1 MLDVK
6 GIGKNIKALRK
17 ERGLSQGAF
26 AEALGVSFQAVS
38 GWERGIAAPDLENVV
53 KIAAFF
59 GVLTD
64 DILRP
69 QEAAVFLGID
79 GGGTKTEFVAVTGDG
94 RVLNRFVKGPSNP
107 NDVGFSEACEVIAAG
122 IRAVLVKH
130 SGLTAVYGGIAG
142 TVAGDRASRMTSFL
156 KEQFPS
162 LTVTIK
168 TDSTNLFGFDD
179 GADLAVIAG
188 TGSVVFV
195 RQGDDFLRLGGW
207 GYLFDTAG
215 SAYDMGRDAVSA
227 VNEKRYEALTGRVMN
242 LSADVQGLKAQNK
255 DAGGSLAE
263 LSLQVEGIAASVSRV
278 DAMENATRAQL
289 TKVEQTAAGLTVQ
302 VEKLTRDGTGSV
314 TTAAGYTF
322 DDSGLRIAKTGQEME
337 NLLDNTGMYVK
348 RSGEE
353 ILTASAEGVLATDV
367 TVRNYLVIGSHARF
381 EDYGYNRT
389 ACFYLAGEDEI

>member
-1 MLDVK
+1 MLNVK

-26 AEALGVSFQAVS
+26 AAALGVSFQAVS

-69 QEAAVFLGID
+69 REEAIFLGID

-227 VNEKRYEALTGRVMN
+227 ALAHEDGLGQATLLTDLLKRKLGVPSVFGSIHKLYEGGKPDIASLASLVFEAYREEDAVAARIVEA
-242 LSADVQGLKAQNK
+242 SARR
-255 DAGGSLAE
+255 LAE
-263 LSLQVEGIAASVSRV
+263 LLNEGAARDGVRKQAVAGGGLFEHFGDILVPRMEPYTDVAIAVCHLPPVYGACRLSAASMGKGIP
-278 DAMENATRAQL
+278 DAFEENFN
-289 TKVEQTAAGLTVQ
+289 
-302 VEKLTRDGTGSV
+302 
-314 TTAAGYTF
+314 TTYG
-322 DDSGLRIAKTGQEME
+322 D
-337 NLLDNTGMYVK
+337 VK
-348 RSGEE
+348 S
-353 ILTASAEGVLATDV
+353 
-367 TVRNYLVIGSHARF
+367 
-381 EDYGYNRT
+381 
-389 ACFYLAGEDEI
+389 